1 MASQDFLPAI
11 FSKAAQVVRAK
22 SQMMG
27 QQTEQQLQMAQSQ
40 YNNHMGRLKM
50 LMDAQQAKEQM
61 DMQKERLSLAQKGM
75 DLQAEHNKW
84 SQKYQ
89 KDLTIHKIET
99 RRQDQQREAE
109 RHKETQQLEA
119 ERRQQDLD
127 RQAEQAQLTLQHRER
142 MLGRNQ
148 FTQRKE
154 AVDGLVQ
161 EYGTW
166 DQVPDHLKH
175 MVTGWNPRTTQQQ
188 GMSSGHLGILGQAI
202 QKEIENLNEMS
213 QILGA
218 FPGGKEGWWPLDHWA
233 KPPKHSNDDFLN
245 SLKGLATMTGTVQ
258 RIGDSVVML
267 DLQQQIRQV
276 VTQGAVKDRIVK
288 GMQGDAAKQQQAI
301 TIYNTLSAIV
311 GLPPI
316 TPDQTGTSKDV
327 FEQSERQQAQTKKS
341 TTIWERIGRDY
352 IDSNLEKA
360 RPPRLSGT
368 RFDSMTPTPGM
379 W

>member
-75 DLQAEHNKW
+75 DLQAEHNQWTRKH
-84 SQKYQ
+84 QKR
-89 KDLTIHKIET
+89 LAIHKT
-99 RRQDQQREAE
+99 LARQQDQQREDE
-109 RHKETQQLEA
+109 RYKETQQRED
-119 ERRQQDLD
+119 ERRQQVLD
-127 RQAEQAQLTLQHRER
+127 RQAEQEQLTLQYRER
-142 MLGRNQ
+142 MLNRNQ

-175 MVTGWNPRTTQQQ
+175 MVTGWNPRTTQQR
-188 GMSSGHLGILGQAI
+188 GMSSGHLGIIGQAI

-213 QILGA
+213 QNKGVFPFGKKGA
-218 FPGGKEGWWPLDHWA
+218 SPLNIWT
-233 KPPKHSNDDFLN
+233 KPPMHSNDDFLN
-245 SLKGLATMTGTVQ
+245 SLKGLAAMTGTVQ
-258 RIGDSVVML
+258 GIGDSVVML

-276 VTQGAVKDRIVK
+276 VTQGTVKDRIVK
-288 GMQGDAAKQQQAI
+288 GMQGDPAKQQQAI
-301 TIYNTLSAIV
+301 TIYNTLAAIA

-316 TPDQTGTSKDV
+316 TQDQTGTSRDA
-327 FEQSERQQAQTKKS
+327 FEQSEKQQGQTKKS
-341 TTIWERIGRDY
+341 TTIWERLGRDY
-352 IDSNLEKA
+352 AKGDVEKG
-360 RPPRLSGT
+360 RPRLSGT
-368 RFDSMTPTPGM
+368 RFDPTMPTPGV